1 MAYDLTG
8 LFSGVNKEMRR
19 KPYSQ
24 LHDLSRYL
32 GVGRH
37 TIEKSVKAA
46 TGKSFREYR
55 SNMLLEHARARLK
68 QNPNLSIKEIAFSIG
83 FHSQRSFC
91 RFIKA
96 AAGCSPKAL
105 RETDTTP
112 REAVA

>member
-8 LFSGVNKEMRR
+8 LFNRVTKEMRGN
-19 KPYSQ
+19 PYAQ
-24 LHDLSRYL
+24 LHGLSGHL

-55 SNMLLEHARARLK
+55 ATVLLEHARSQLR
-68 QNPNLSIKEIAFSIG
+68 QNPHLSIKEIAFSIG

-96 AAGCSPKAL
+96 TAGCSPKAL
-105 RETDTTP
+105 RETDKAP
-112 REAVA
+112 KEAVA

>member
-8 LFSGVNKEMRR
+8 LFSRVSNEMRR
-19 KPYSQ
+19 NPYSQ
-24 LHDLSRYL
+24 LHDLSGYL

-37 TIEKSVKAA
+37 TIEKSLKVA

-55 SNMLLEHARARLK
+55 ANVLLEHARSQLE

-96 AAGCSPKAL
+96 TAGCSPKAL
-105 RETDTTP
+105 RKTDKMTKD
-112 REAVA
+112 AVA

>member
-8 LFSGVNKEMRR
+8 LYSRVSKEMRR
-19 KPYSQ
+19 NPYSQ
-24 LHDLSRYL
+24 LRYLSRHM

-55 SNMLLEHARARLK
+55 ANMLLAHARLRLG

-83 FHSQRSFC
+83 FRSQRSFC

-96 AAGCSPKAL
+96 TAGCSPKVL
-105 RETDTTP
+105 RETGKMP
-112 REAVA
+112 EEAVA

>member
-8 LFSGVNKEMRR
+8 LYGRVSKEMRR
-19 KPYSQ
+19 NPYSQ
-24 LHDLSRYL
+24 LHYLSRYL

-46 TGKSFREYR
+46 TGTSFREHR
-55 SNMLLEHARARLK
+55 TKVLLEHARSRLE

-83 FHSQRSFC
+83 FRSQRSFC

-96 AAGCSPKAL
+96 TAGCSPKVL
-105 RETDTTP
+105 RETGKRPKD
-112 REAVA
+112 AAA